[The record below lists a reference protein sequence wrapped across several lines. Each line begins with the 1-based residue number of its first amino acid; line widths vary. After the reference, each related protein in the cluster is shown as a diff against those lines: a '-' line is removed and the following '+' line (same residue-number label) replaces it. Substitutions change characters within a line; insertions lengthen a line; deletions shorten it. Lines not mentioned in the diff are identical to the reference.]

1 MKKSKML
8 IKNKK
13 QAVLIS
19 VIFLCFF
26 AMLAGIAAAYIR
38 KFDNAL
44 EEENK
49 RHLSEVAT
57 YIGTNM
63 TTVVNDTQQAL
74 SSAASAVASM
84 DSENERIRY
93 LKDLAEQYGFAYTGY
108 AAADGMLRATD
119 STQSGSINDERYFK
133 EAMAGQPAIGDL
145 TRKIFTDR
153 AVSGIVL
160 AVPLREKDGGSGV
173 LVAMMDIRN
182 LGKVLSFDSFGGE
195 GYAYIIDQKGDTVL
209 RTKSLDFNNLY
220 RALESVSFKEGY
232 SLESLKNDV
241 AAHKEGM
248 TLYSNMGVEKYAY
261 YKPIGFNG
269 WTVVNVVAK
278 DVVVGKTVA
287 LTRELIVIAVAMLII
302 FMALGLFAVFSYTV
316 SRSRKRVAD
325 EKSAFLAN
333 VSHEL
338 RTPMNAVVGISEI
351 LLRDDLTSKQRD
363 QVLSIM
369 NSGKGLL
376 TIINDIL
383 DISKMDSGKFTVTEA
398 PYELE
403 SLLYD
408 LTVIIAVRIGEKP
421 VEFLTDVDPMI
432 PKSLIGD
439 MGRTKQILLNLVGNA
454 VKFTNE
460 GYIRLGISFEKG
472 QNGQLCLQFEVRDT
486 GIGIKEKD
494 MDKLFTS
501 FNQIDTH
508 RNRNVEGTGL
518 GLSIAKSLCEM
529 MGGGIKVKS
538 EYGKGSVFT
547 ATVCQGISDETPM
560 VGKVN
565 GKLRILVYE
574 TSELLRRYE
583 GDCLD
588 KLGVPY
594 DLCDTRETFD
604 MYMEKNRYTHI
615 LAKRAVLRML
625 DTAEQMGNAAFI
637 TLLNLNEHPLM
648 NDTSV
653 YLPLFTGQLAMVLN
667 KNEKISSPSK
677 QPGAG
682 NTMVRSMPFVSVLVV
697 DDNELNLQIA
707 EGLMEPYG
715 MQIDFAVS
723 GVAAVAAV
731 QKQDYDLVFMDHMMP
746 EMDGVEALKTIR
758 ALPDEKYKKLPIIAL
773 TANATREAQQFYK
786 NEGFNGFLAK
796 PIDIHRMHDILRKWL
811 KAANDTRADGQQ
823 KETGPATENIPQWL
837 LRYRTEEIDFRDGIT
852 RIGSISVYTQILRT
866 FYRTVQDKTAD
877 LPELIK
883 NDMRRFIIE
892 VHGLKGACAAVSAAG
907 LAALAE
913 KMEQQGNEKD
923 LAKIRTTLPV
933 FTVRVSRAA
942 KEIEGFL
949 NRTEM
954 ENQPE
959 KQNDIYFDSCVLNQL
974 EKAFKTYDTETLKA
988 LFSEK
993 THYLCDEKSTLLLN
1007 ELRDCY
1013 ERYEFEWAAEMLDT
1027 YREGES
1033 PCEQEQVQEERTD
1046 SRKNI
1051 AVVDDNP
1058 VNLDLAESVLQTHY
1072 RLTKLISGEQLLR
1085 YLKIGRPDM
1094 ILLDIQMPGIDGYE
1108 TLRQIRKQPEYRRI
1122 PVIFLTGQKDSE
1134 SEQKGFLLGAK
1145 DFITKPFDHVAMLA
1159 RVDAQIELYG
1169 YQNNLEEIVRKKT
1182 SRIEDLQKMM
1192 NQGWAEAIES
1202 RDGTTGS
1209 HVKNTTRY
1217 FRALLEILEKT
1228 PQYKKA
1234 FPKETRAD
1242 MLQASAMHDIG
1253 KIGIRDEVLKK
1264 PGPLTPEEFDHMKT
1278 HSQIGGDMVQKIID
1292 NTHPDDF
1299 LNYARDMALYHH
1311 ERWDG
1316 SGYPCG
1322 LKGNEIPLYVQALS
1336 IADVFDALTAVRPY
1350 KRAFTMEEA
1359 LEIMYRDRGKFF
1371 APDMFDLFYD
1381 NQVVMRRVLET
1392 KIS

>member
-13 QAVLIS
+13 QAILIS

-26 AMLAGIAAAYIR
+26 AILAGIATAYIR

-57 YIGTNM
+57 YIGANM
-63 TTVVNDTQQAL
+63 TTVVSDTQQAL
-74 SSAASAVASM
+74 SSAASAVTSM
-84 DSENERIRY
+84 DSENERISY
-93 LKDLAEQYGFAYTGY
+93 LKGLAEQYGFAYTGY
-108 AAADGMLRATD
+108 AAADGMLLTTD
-119 STQSGSINDERYFK
+119 AAQNGNISNERYFK

-160 AVPLREKDGGSGV
+160 AVPLREKDGSSGA
-173 LVAMMDIRN
+173 LVAMMDIRS

-195 GYAYIIDQKGDTVL
+195 GYAYIIDQEGSTVL

-220 RALESVSFKEGY
+220 RALESVTFKEGY
-232 SLESLKNDV
+232 SLESLKKDV
-241 AAHKEGM
+241 AAHEEGM
-248 TLYSNMGVEKYAY
+248 ILYSNMGVEKYAY

-287 LTRELIVIAVAMLII
+287 LTRELIVIAVVMLII
-302 FMALGLFAVFSYTV
+302 FMVLGLFAVLSYAV
-316 SRSRKRVAD
+316 SRSRKKSAD

-383 DISKMDSGKFTVTEA
+383 DISKMDSGKFTVAEA

-408 LTVIIAVRIGEKP
+408 LTVIIAIRIGEKP
-421 VEFLTDVDPMI
+421 VEFLIDIDPMI
-432 PKSLIGD
+432 PRALIGD
-439 MGRTKQILLNLVGNA
+439 MGRIRQILLNLVGNA

-460 GYIRLGISFEKG
+460 GCIRLGISCEKA
-472 QNGQLCLQFEVRDT
+472 QNGQLCLWFEVRDT

-501 FNQIDTH
+501 FNQVDTH

-518 GLSIAKSLCEM
+518 GLSISKSLCEM
-529 MGGGIKVKS
+529 MDGGINVKS
-538 EYGKGSVFT
+538 EYGRGSVFT
-547 ATVCQGISDETPM
+547 ATVCQKIYDETPM
-560 VGKVN
+560 IGKVT
-565 GKLRILVYE
+565 GKPRILVYE
-574 TSELLRRYE
+574 TSELLRGYE
-583 GDCLD
+583 RDCLD
-588 KLGVPY
+588 KLGVSY
-594 DLCDTRETFD
+594 DLCDSREAFD
-604 MYMEKNRYTHI
+604 TYMEKKRYSHI

-625 DTAEQMGNAAFI
+625 DTTEQMGNAVFI
-637 TLLNLNEHPLM
+637 TLLSLNEHPLM
-648 NDTSV
+648 DDASV
-653 YLPLFTGQLAMVLN
+653 YLPLFTGQLGMVLN
-667 KNEKISSPSK
+667 KDEKSSSPSR
-677 QPGAG
+677 QSGGG
-682 NTMVRSMPFVSVLVV
+682 NTMVRPMPFVSVLVV

-707 EGLMEPYG
+707 GGLMEPYG

-723 GVAAVAAV
+723 GLAAVAAV

-758 ALPDEKYKKLPIIAL
+758 ALPDEKYKRMPIIAL
-773 TANATREAQQFYK
+773 TANATREAQQLYR
-786 NEGFNGFLAK
+786 NEGFDGFLAK
-796 PIDIHRMHDILRKWL
+796 PIDIHKMHDILRKWL
-811 KAANDTRADGQQ
+811 KTANDTRADGQQ
-823 KETGPATENIPQWL
+823 RDAVPVSENIPQWL
-837 LRYRTEEIDFRDGIT
+837 LRYKTEEVDFRDGLM
-852 RIGSISVYTQILRT
+852 RIGSISVYTQILKT
-866 FYRTVQDKTAD
+866 FYRTVQDKTAGLAD
-877 LPELIK
+877 LIK
-883 NDMRRFIIE
+883 SDMRRFIIE
-892 VHGLKGACAAVSAAG
+892 AHGLKGACSAISAAG
-907 LAALAE
+907 LSALAE
-913 KMEQQGNEKD
+913 KMEQQGNEKN

-933 FTVRVSRAA
+933 FTIRVSRAV

-954 ENQPE
+954 ENKPE
-959 KQNDIYFDSCVLNQL
+959 KQNDINVDSCVLDQL
-974 EKAFKTYDTETLKA
+974 EKAFRTYDTEALKT
-988 LFSEK
+988 FFDERN
-993 THYLCDEKSTLLLN
+993 HYLCDEKSALLLN
-1007 ELRDCY
+1007 ELRDCC
-1013 ERYEFEWAAEMLDT
+1013 ERYEFEWAVEILDT
-1027 YREGES
+1027 YRERDS
-1033 PCEQEQVQEERTD
+1033 FCKQIQEDRKD
-1046 SRKNI
+1046 NRKNI

-1085 YLKIGRPDM
+1085 YLKKGRPDM

-1108 TLRQIRKQPEYRRI
+1108 TLRRIRKQTEYRRI
-1122 PVIFLTGQKDSE
+1122 PVVFLTGQKDSE

-1145 DFITKPFDHVAMLA
+1145 DFITKPFDRVAMLA

-1169 YQNNLEEIVRKKT
+1169 YQNNLEEIVQKKT

-1217 FRALLEILEKT
+1217 FKALLEILEKT
-1228 PQYKKA
+1228 PQYKEA
-1234 FPKETRAD
+1234 FPQENRAD

-1264 PGPLTPEEFDHMKT
+1264 PGPLTPEEFNHMKT

-1299 LNYARDMALYHH
+1299 LNYAKDMALCHH

-1316 SGYPCG
+1316 SGYPCR

-1359 LEIMYRDRGKFF
+1359 LEIMCRDRGKFF
-1371 APDMFDLFYD
+1371 APDIFDIFYE
-1381 NQVVMRRVLET
+1381 NQAVMRRVLET
-1392 KIS
+1392 KTS